1 VSIYVRA
8 FVCAVCGAQV
18 AFENVK
24 CLNCAAS
31 LAFSVSAGRVVPL
44 STAADGRREYRGTD
58 RPVERPCRNEKIAAC
73 NWLAPED
80 AANGLCLS
88 CRLTRTRPDD
98 NEVDARPAFVRAEAA
113 KRRLVY
119 QLLDLGLP
127 VRPWM
132 DDPADGLAVDL
143 LSSRDRS
150 VVTGHADGVITLDL
164 AEGDDP
170 HREAI
175 RVKLSEDYRTLL
187 GHLRHE
193 SGHYYWDRL
202 TAGPGQLDAFRALF
216 GDERADYQQE
226 IKRHYDEGPPAG
238 WEQNYVSAYATMHP
252 WEDWAETFAHY
263 LHLRDLLQTAHSYG
277 LAVRPQGPGLAGPQ
291 GNLDIFDDL
300 DALGQQAGIGALVNR
315 WLPLSYALNAVN
327 RSIGKPDLY
336 PFVLTPSVISKL
348 DAVHAAVRR
357 TVTGSAGPTGSGEAT
372 PPAPEAWAGSAPRAR
387 PAEG

>member
-1 VSIYVRA
+1 MQT
-8 FVCAVCGAQV
+8 FVCEVCGARV
-18 AFENVK
+18 AFENVS
-24 CLNCAAS
+24 CLTCGSA
-31 LAFSVSAGRVVPL
+31 LAFSLSARRVVALRVNSAGPP
-44 STAADGRREYRGTD
+44 EYRPGAGA
-58 RPVERPCRNEKIAAC
+58 PVERPCANELLAAC
-73 NWLAPED
+73 NWLAPEG

-98 NEVDARPAFVRAEAA
+98 GDLEGLAAFIRAEAA

-127 VRPWM
+127 VLPWM
-132 DDPADGLAVDL
+132 DDPEQGLAVDL
-143 LSSRDRS
+143 LSSRDQS
-150 VVTGHADGVITLDL
+150 VVTGHADGVITIDL

-170 HREAI
+170 HRESV
-175 RVKLSEDYRTLL
+175 RVKLREAYRTLL

-202 TAGPGQLDAFRALF
+202 AGTPDRVEEFRALF
-216 GDERADYQQE
+216 GDERADYATS
-226 IKRHYDEGPPAG
+226 IRRHYDEGPPPG

-277 LAVRPQGPGLAGPQ
+277 LAVRRKVTDGHSAAVPAGGLDT
-291 GNLDIFDDL
+291 LDDL
-300 DALGQQAGIGALVNR
+300 DAVGDEQGIGHLVDR

-336 PFVLTPSVISKL
+336 PFVLTPQVVSKL
-348 DAVHAAVRR
+348 DAVHVAIHR
-357 TVTGSAGPTGSGEAT
+357 TVGASGSVGSVGEE
-372 PPAPEAWAGSAPRAR
+372 PVGV
-387 PAEG
+387 